1 MVSTDPM
8 NMHLLLV
15 IFAWVSQNY
24 RFPCRAISQKVCG
37 SYKQDRCY
45 MTFWVLL
52 CSPAEVATP
61 WVKED
66 VKLIFA
72 CVLRTG
78 SLLHDTGCCHVH
90 PPRWQPLGSS
100 RNGQDRDG
108 QGLWKG
114 EHFGRVFALLL
125 LVWDCGWL
133 RSFWCRLVQ
142 VGVSG
147 CLWVCEWVDGY
158 VAKLCLCINGWVL
171 V

>member
-78 SLLHDTGCCHVH
+78 SLLHDTGCCYVH
-90 PPRWQPLGSS
+90 PPRWQLLGSKKVLNS
-100 RNGQDRDG
+100 
-108 QGLWKG
+108 
-114 EHFGRVFALLL
+114 LLL
-125 LVWDCGWL
+125 FIVRTGSLLHDFLGAAMFT
-133 RSFWCRLVQ
+133 RQ
-142 VGVSG
+142 VGNPLCKRR
-147 CLWVCEWVDGY
+147 CLTNF
-158 VAKLCLCINGWVL
+158 CLRLTDRIAAT
-171 V
+171 